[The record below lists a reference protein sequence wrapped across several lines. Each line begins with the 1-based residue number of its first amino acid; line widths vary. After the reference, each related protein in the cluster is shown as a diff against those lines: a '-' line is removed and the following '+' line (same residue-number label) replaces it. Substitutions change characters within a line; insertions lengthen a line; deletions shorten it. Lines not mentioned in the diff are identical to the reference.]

1 MFEGPDW
8 KLLRIS
14 GGLAGSMFQGRAI
27 KWIMNR
33 NHQRRGNRP
42 VKACAKRRPGK
53 KQKTRA
59 KRDTIWPKALIASKN
74 ALKAPMEKARK
85 KNRKVELYSRFAV
98 RGPLARSCAEIRPH
112 GPECDAHAGHW
123 SGTIIWP
130 TRGCR
135 PYASGP
141 DVTLARSDA
150 TGQGGSGGKPRT

>member
-1 MFEGPDW
+1 MSRSVVRAATRLVRSARLGHWSQGKGPQRTGTMFECTDW

-14 GGLAGSMFQGRAI
+14 GGLAGSIFKGRAI

-42 VKACAKRRPGK
+42 VKACAKRRRAT

-85 KNRKVELYSRFAV
+85 KNRRVE
-98 RGPLARSCAEIRPH
+98 
-112 GPECDAHAGHW
+112 
-123 SGTIIWP
+123 
-130 TRGCR
+130 
-135 PYASGP
+135 
-141 DVTLARSDA
+141 
-150 TGQGGSGGKPRT
+150 